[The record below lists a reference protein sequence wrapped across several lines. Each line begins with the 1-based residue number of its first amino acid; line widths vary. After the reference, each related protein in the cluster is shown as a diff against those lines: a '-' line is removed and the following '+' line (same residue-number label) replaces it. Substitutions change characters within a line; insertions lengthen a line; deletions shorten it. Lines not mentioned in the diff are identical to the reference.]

1 MSGPVSG
8 SMAPTTAGLLQQR
21 ARRRWTGLAATLAV
35 GLAVM
40 FVSPLLTDGY
50 HLLQLTVFAAMA
62 IYALSQGFVWGYA
75 GIMSFGQAAFFG
87 IGGYAYAITALM
99 MGDSNLAI
107 LLAVIAP
114 MLFAALLGY
123 FMFYGRISDAYVGV
137 ITLTVTVI
145 LFQLVNATSGGQ
157 YKIGDVELGGFNG
170 IPAVPAF
177 NLPGA
182 PDTLGPQGMWYA
194 SMGCVILVYLALRA
208 IIASRFGR
216 VVVAIREN
224 ETRVQLIGY
233 DPNLTKLLA
242 FTIAAG
248 IAGLAGCLF
257 AAWGGFISP
266 TVFSLT
272 NSAEV
277 IIFVLVGGLGT
288 LVGPILGAVLIQW
301 LINAAGGQNLLDA
314 NLGLGLILV
323 AFVLLIPQ
331 GIVPV
336 ARGLFERVVG
346 LQGQRPIEHAG
357 IELNSSHE
365 GLSPEG
371 LAREA
376 GT

>member
-1 MSGPVSG
+1 MSGG
-8 SMAPTTAGLLQQR
+8 TAGNTAPNL
-21 ARRRWTGLAATLAV
+21 RRRAPRRWAGLAATLAI
-35 GLAVM
+35 GLAAMVLA
-40 FVSPLLTDGY
+40 PRLTDGY

-62 IYALSQGFVWGYA
+62 VYALSQGFVWGYA
-75 GIMSFGQAAFFG
+75 GVMSFGQAAFFG
-87 IGGYAYAITALM
+87 LGGYAYAITALM
-99 MGDSNLAI
+99 MGDSTLAI
-107 LLAVIAP
+107 GLAMVVP

-157 YKIGDVELGGFNG
+157 YRIGDVELGGFNG

-182 PDTLGPQGMWYA
+182 SDTLGPEGMWYA
-194 SMGCVILVYLALRA
+194 AMGCVILVYLLLRA

-216 VVVAIREN
+216 VVIAIREN
-224 ETRVQLIGY
+224 ETRARLLGY
-233 DPNLTKLLA
+233 DANLVKLAA
-242 FTIAAG
+242 FTVAAG
-248 IAGLAGCLF
+248 VAGLAGCLF

-288 LVGPILGAVLIQW
+288 LVGPMLGAVLIQW
-301 LINAAGGQNLLDA
+301 LINTAGGQGVVDA

-331 GIVPV
+331 GVVPV
-336 ARGLFERVVG
+336 VRGLFERVVG
-346 LQGQRPIEHAG
+346 RASRPVEAPAA
-357 IELNSSHE
+357 E
-365 GLSPEG
+365 PG